1 MNKSTIGGTPSAS
14 PSQAA
19 QFGAMASSG
28 GSSFAAGAIPTDR
41 LIRAEVAL
49 GIVREIVPPQSHI
62 GLSQI
67 APFYDV
73 PTDDVIFGY
82 MNGSTTGLAPA
93 RSEDAESELFQT
105 DDGFAGEGR
114 ASTIDWAIK
123 SHYTASQINRYREY
137 VSMVE
142 AMQTTGNVPLTISS
156 PLNQFQ
162 EKLAR
167 DRIERRRRI
176 DNRLEQVII
185 DSIADGVVGYSD
197 GKTDFEVDWKRPADQ
212 QAQAPASGTYAAD
225 THDPINDIIK
235 VSDFMYDTY
244 GVRPTKMIAPAKFL
258 NTFFRSSKFV
268 MAAGF
273 KPGDG
278 MTGDDLPYVFE
289 GFGPQAALDMV
300 QRVTGIKV
308 EAYDSV
314 WRARTGSGVVTA
326 NRYLDENRVIFMPD
340 ESTISEYDSS
350 PIGFAKTL
358 TSPHP
363 MGNWTSGYYE
373 FEYSTTDPWA
383 HAVGDGIKA
392 FPVFPH
398 MELTYTW
405 EVEY

>member
-1 MNKSTIGGTPSAS
+1 MTKTTIGGATAS

-28 GSSFAAGAIPTDR
+28 GSNFAAGAIPTDR

-49 GIVREIVPPQSHI
+49 GIVREIVPPESHI

-67 APFYDV
+67 APFMDV
-73 PTDDVIFGY
+73 ATDDVIFGY

-93 RSEDAESELFQT
+93 RSEDAESELFQQ

-137 VSMVE
+137 VAMVE
-142 AMQTTGNVPLTISS
+142 QMQATGSVPLTIQS

-162 EKLAR
+162 EKIAR
-167 DRIERRRRI
+167 DRVERRRRI
-176 DNRLEQVII
+176 DNRLEKLII

-197 GKTDFEVDWKRPADQ
+197 GKTDFEVDWQRPADQ
-212 QAQAPASGTYAAD
+212 HAQAPKSGAYTTT
-225 THDPINDIIK
+225 THDPINDIIE
-235 VSDFMYDTY
+235 VSDFMNDTY
-244 GVRPTKMIAPAKFL
+244 GVRPKRMIAPAKFL
-258 NTFFRSSKFV
+258 NTFFRSAKFIT
-268 MAAGF
+268 AAGI

-278 MTGDDLPYVFE
+278 LDGSDLPYLWE
-289 GFGPQAALDMV
+289 GFGPQAALDLV
-300 QRVTGIKV
+300 KRVTNI
-308 EAYDSV
+308 EILPYDSV
-314 WRARTGSGVVTA
+314 WRARGSSGGVVA
-326 NRYLDENRVIFMPD
+326 NRYLDENRVIFLPD
-340 ESTISEYDSS
+340 ESEISEYDSS

>member
-1 MNKSTIGGTPSAS
+1 MTKTTIGGATAT

-19 QFGAMASSG
+19 QFGMASAG
-28 GSSFAAGAIPTDR
+28 GSNFAAGAIPTDR

-49 GIVREIVPPQSHI
+49 GIVREIVPPESHI
-62 GLSQI
+62 GLSSI
-67 APFYDV
+67 APFYNV
-73 PTDDVIFGY
+73 PTDDVIFAY

-93 RSEDAESELFQT
+93 RSEDAESELYQV

-114 ASTIDWAIK
+114 ASIIDWAIK

-137 VSMVE
+137 VQMVE
-142 AMQTTGNVPLTISS
+142 AMQQTGNVPLTIQS

-176 DNRLEQVII
+176 DNRLEQLII
-185 DSIADGVVGYSD
+185 SSIADGRVAYND
-197 GKTDFEVDWKRPADQ
+197 GKTTYEVDWQRPADQ
-212 QAQAPASGTYAAD
+212 HAQEPASGAYD
-225 THDPINDIIK
+225 GESHDPINDIIK

-244 GVRPTKMIAPAKFL
+244 GVRPTRMIAPAKFL
-258 NTFFRSSKFV
+258 NTFFRSGKFIH
-268 MAAGF
+268 AAGF

-300 QRVTGIKV
+300 QRVTGVAI
-308 EAYDSV
+308 ESYDSV
-314 WRARTGSGVVTA
+314 WRTRGESGVVA
-326 NRYLDENRVIFMPD
+326 NRYLDENRVIFLPN
-340 ESTISEYDSS
+340 ESDISEYDSS
-350 PIGFAKTL
+350 PIGFGKTL

-383 HAVGDGIKA
+383 HSVGDGIKA

-405 EVEY
+405 EVDY

>member
-1 MNKSTIGGTPSAS
+1 MSNTTIGGATAS

-28 GSSFAAGAIPTDR
+28 GSNFAAGAIPTDR

-49 GIVREIVPPQSHI
+49 GIVREIVPPSEHI

-67 APFYDV
+67 APFFDV
-73 PTDDVIFGY
+73 ATDDVIFGY

-93 RSEDAESELFQT
+93 RSEDAESELFQQ

-137 VSMVE
+137 VAMVE
-142 AMQTTGNVPLTISS
+142 QMQQTGNVPLTIQS

-167 DRIERRRRI
+167 DRVERRRRI
-176 DNRLEQVII
+176 DNRLEKLII
-185 DSIADGVVGYSD
+185 DSIADGEVGYSD
-197 GKTDFEVDWKRPADQ
+197 GKTDFVVNWQRPGDQ
-212 QAQAPASGTYAAD
+212 HDQAPTSGTYAD
-225 THDPINDIIK
+225 TTHDPVNDIIH
-235 VSDFMYDTY
+235 VSDTMNDIYRL
-244 GVRPTKMIAPAKFL
+244 RPKRMIAPAKFL
-258 NTFFRSSKFV
+258 NTFFRSNKFV
-268 MAAGF
+268 TAAGI

-278 MTGDDLPYVFE
+278 LDGSDLPYLWE
-289 GFGPQAALDMV
+289 GFGPQAALDLV
-300 QRVTGIKV
+300 KRVTGI
-308 EAYDSV
+308 EILPYDSV
-314 WRARTGSGVVTA
+314 WRARGSDGKLVA
-326 NRYLDENRVIFMPD
+326 NRYMEEDRVIFLPD
-340 ESTISEYDSS
+340 TADIAEYDSS
-350 PIGFAKTL
+350 PIGFGKTL

-405 EVEY
+405 KVEY

>member
-1 MNKSTIGGTPSAS
+1 MSNTTIGGATAS

-28 GSSFAAGAIPTDR
+28 GSNFAAGAIPTDR

-49 GIVREIVPPQSHI
+49 GIVREIVPPSEHI

-73 PTDDVIFGY
+73 PTDDVIFAY

-93 RSEDAESELFQT
+93 RSEDAESELFQQ

-123 SHYTASQINRYREY
+123 SHYTASQVNRYREY
-137 VSMVE
+137 VAMVE
-142 AMQTTGNVPLTISS
+142 QMQQTGNVPLTIQS

-167 DRIERRRRI
+167 DRVERRRRI
-176 DNRLEQVII
+176 DNRLEKLII
-185 DSIADGVVGYSD
+185 DSIADGEVGYSD
-197 GKTDFEVDWKRPADQ
+197 GKTDFVVDWQRPADQ
-212 QAQAPASGTYAAD
+212 HDQAPASGTYAD
-225 THDPINDIIK
+225 TTHDPVNDIIS
-235 VSDFMYDTY
+235 VSDFMNDTY
-244 GVRPTKMIAPAKFL
+244 GLRPKRMIAPAKFL
-258 NTFFRSSKFV
+258 NTFFRSNKFV
-268 MAAGF
+268 TAAGI

-278 MTGDDLPYVFE
+278 LDGSDLPYLWE
-289 GFGPQAALDMV
+289 GFGPQAALDLV
-300 QRVTGIKV
+300 KRVTGI
-308 EAYDSV
+308 EILPYDSV
-314 WRARTGSGVVTA
+314 WRARGADGKIVA
-326 NRYLDENRVIFMPD
+326 NRYMEEDRVIFLPD
-340 ESTISEYDSS
+340 ESDIAEYDSS
-350 PIGFAKTL
+350 PIGFGKTL

-405 EVEY
+405 RVEY

>member
-1 MNKSTIGGTPSAS
+1 MSNTTIGGATAS

-28 GSSFAAGAIPTDR
+28 ESNFAAGAIPTDR

-49 GIVREIVPPQSHI
+49 GIVREIVPPSEHI

-67 APFYDV
+67 APFYNV
-73 PTDDVIFGY
+73 ATDDVIFAY

-93 RSEDAESELFQT
+93 RSEDAESELFQQ

-137 VSMVE
+137 VAMVE
-142 AMQTTGNVPLTISS
+142 QMQQTGNVPLTIQS

-167 DRIERRRRI
+167 DRVERRRRI
-176 DNRLEQVII
+176 DNRLEKLII
-185 DSIADGVVGYSD
+185 DSIADGEVSYSD
-197 GKTDFEVDWKRPADQ
+197 GKTDFVVDWQRPADQ
-212 QAQAPASGTYAAD
+212 HDQAPVSGTYAD
-225 THDPINDIIK
+225 TTHDPVNDIIH
-235 VSDFMYDTY
+235 VSDTMNDIY
-244 GVRPTKMIAPAKFL
+244 GLRPKRMIAPAKFL
-258 NTFFRSSKFV
+258 NTFFRSNKFV
-268 MAAGF
+268 TAAGI

-278 MTGDDLPYVFE
+278 LDGSDLPYLWE
-289 GFGPQAALDMV
+289 GFGPQAALDLV
-300 QRVTGIKV
+300 KRVTGI
-308 EAYDSV
+308 EILPYDSV
-314 WRARTGSGVVTA
+314 WRARGADGKLVA
-326 NRYLDENRVIFMPD
+326 NRYMDEDRVIFLPD
-340 ESTISEYDSS
+340 TADIAEYDSS

-405 EVEY
+405 RVEY